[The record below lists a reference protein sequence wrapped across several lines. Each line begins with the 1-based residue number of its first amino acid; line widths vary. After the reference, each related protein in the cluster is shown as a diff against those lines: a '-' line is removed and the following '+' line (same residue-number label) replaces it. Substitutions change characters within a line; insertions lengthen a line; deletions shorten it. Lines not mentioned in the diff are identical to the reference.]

1 MAELSPPVTEAD
13 PQEVK
18 AWLDAGTAVLI
29 DVREPNETAAER
41 IAEAKLLPLSS
52 FDPSQV
58 EAKPGQ
64 KVVFQCAMGG
74 RSARAAAA
82 SAAAGVKNAVN
93 LRGGIRAWKAAGL
106 PTIS

>member
-1 MAELSPPVTEAD
+1 MADSAAPVTEAD

-41 IAEAKLLPLSS
+41 IAEAALLPLSA
-52 FDPSQV
+52 FDPKQV
-58 EAKPGQ
+58 QAKPGQ

-74 RSARAAAA
+74 RSMRAATAA
-82 SAAAGVKNAVN
+82 AAAGVKNAVN
-93 LRGGIRAWKAAGL
+93 LRGGMKAWKDAGL
-106 PTIS
+106 PTTR